1 MIATSAVLT
10 AAALLVLEGGTRRR
24 VVAFTIGLAAH
35 PFLGLAASGGLS
47 VIGRVREIRKLRS
60 AERSERVDEILA
72 VELVAAGV
80 SAGVSFDQAVE
91 AAADQVGPPVG
102 DRLRHG
108 VLLLRHG
115 EPPAPG
121 GSPAAEMLRIAS
133 DAESSGAAVSAQLTE
148 LAESE
153 SARDETARS
162 ERLAR
167 LPVKMLFPLALLILP
182 GFLLV
187 AVAPAVIG
195 GIARLGL

>member
-10 AAALLVLEGGTRRR
+10 ATALLVLKDSIRRR
-24 VVAFTIGLAAH
+24 AVAFSIGLAAH
-35 PFLGLAASGGLS
+35 PFLGLAASAGIS
-47 VIGRVREIRKLRS
+47 VIDRVREIRKIRS
-60 AERSERVDEILA
+60 TDRSERADEILA

-91 AAADQVGPPVG
+91 AAADQVGSQVG
-102 DRLRHG
+102 VRLRHG
-108 VLLLRHG
+108 VRLLRHG
-115 EPPAPG
+115 EPPASG
-121 GSPAAEMLRIAS
+121 GSPAEEMLRIAS

-153 SARDETARS
+153 MARDETARS